1 MADVCRAGPVPRHFV
16 RSAQR
21 LAQRHKWRR
30 RPGNDGTA
38 RVEVPAG
45 ADQPT
50 DRPQG
55 DDRGDVAY
63 VVAALKEAH
72 AATVA
77 AKDGEISALRD
88 HLQAAQT
95 EAREARIEVEQFRQA
110 ETARKGQGRCSRL
123 KAAWRGE

>member
-1 MADVCRAGPVPRHFV
+1 NGPPVIGDVDGMLTYVELAHSRGISV

-63 VVAALKEAH
+63 VVASLKEAY

-77 AKDGEISALRD
+77 AKDQTIAAL
-88 HLQAAQT
+88 
-95 EAREARIEVEQFRQA
+95 
-110 ETARKGQGRCSRL
+110 TAR
-123 KAAWRGE
+123 AD